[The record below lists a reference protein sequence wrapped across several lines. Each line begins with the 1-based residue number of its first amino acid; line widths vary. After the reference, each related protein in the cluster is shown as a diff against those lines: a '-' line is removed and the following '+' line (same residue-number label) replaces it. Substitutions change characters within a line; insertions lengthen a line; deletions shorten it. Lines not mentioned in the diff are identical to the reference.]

1 MHGIK
6 ETSNTLR
13 IFWFVSHSI
22 FLYIAYLI
30 CFDDK
35 LLWLDSILDV
45 DFQDGNFYRRCCLWA
60 FGVMM
65 YIRMNLTTFLLLKRK
80 INIDEFFG
88 VIIAYATYQIG
99 FILLG
104 AWNTVQ
110 FGMLDYLGIL
120 IFIIGSYLNTYSE
133 LQRRRFKKDPNNK
146 GKLYTLGLFQFARH
160 INYFGDMCWVIGWA
174 IVTHNIW
181 SIFIPILL
189 TLGFIFLFIPEL
201 SRYLE
206 TNYADEYL
214 DWKKETKKLIPF
226 IY

>member
-13 IFWFVSHSI
+13 ILWFVSHSI

-45 DFQDGNFYRRCCLWA
+45 NFQGGNFYRRCCLWA
-60 FGVMM
+60 FGMMM
-65 YIRMNLTTFLLLKRK
+65 YIRMNLTTFHLLKRK

-88 VIIAYATYQIG
+88 VIIPYATYQIG
-99 FILLG
+99 FVLLG
-104 AWNTVQ
+104 GWNTTG

-120 IFIIGSYLNTYSE
+120 LFIIGSYLNTYSE
-133 LQRRRFKKDPNNK
+133 FQRRRFKKDPNNK
-146 GKLYTLGLFQFARH
+146 GKLYTLGLFQFSRH

>member
-13 IFWFVSHSI
+13 ILWFVSHSI

-35 LLWLDSILDV
+35 LLWLNSILDV

-65 YIRMNLTTFLLLKRK
+65 YTRMNLTTFHLLKRK

-99 FILLG
+99 FVLLG
-104 AWNTVQ
+104 GWKTTG

-120 IFIIGSYLNTYSE
+120 LFIIGSYLNTYSE
-133 LQRRRFKKDPNNK
+133 FQRRRFKKDPNNK
-146 GKLYTLGLFQFARH
+146 GKLYTLGLFQFSRH

>member
-13 IFWFVSHSI
+13 ILWFVSHSI

-35 LLWLDSILDV
+35 LLWLNSILDV
-45 DFQDGNFYRRCCLWA
+45 DFQDGNFYRRCCLCF

-65 YIRMNLTTFLLLKRK
+65 YIRMNLTTFHLLKRK

-99 FILLG
+99 FVLLG
-104 AWNTVQ
+104 GWNTTG

-120 IFIIGSYLNTYSE
+120 LFIIGSYLNTYSE
-133 LQRRRFKKDPNNK
+133 FQRRRFKKDPNNT

>member
-13 IFWFVSHSI
+13 ILWFVSHSI

-45 DFQDGNFYRRCCLWA
+45 NFQGGNFYRRCCLWA
-60 FGVMM
+60 FGMMM
-65 YIRMNLTTFLLLKRK
+65 YIRMNLTTFHLLKRK

-99 FILLG
+99 FVLLG
-104 AWNTVQ
+104 GWNTTG

-120 IFIIGSYLNTYSE
+120 LFIIGSYLNTYSE
-133 LQRRRFKKDPNNK
+133 FQRRRFKKDPNNK
-146 GKLYTLGLFQFARH
+146 GKLYTLGLFQFSRH

>member
-13 IFWFVSHSI
+13 IVWFVSHSI

-45 DFQDGNFYRRCCLWA
+45 DFQGGNFYRRCCLWA

-65 YIRMNLTTFLLLKRK
+65 YIRMNLTTFHLLKRK

-99 FILLG
+99 FVLLG
-104 AWNTVQ
+104 GWNTTG

-120 IFIIGSYLNTYSE
+120 LFIIGSYLNTYSE
-133 LQRRRFKKDPNNK
+133 FQRRRFKKDPNNT

>member
-13 IFWFVSHSI
+13 IVWFVSHSI

-45 DFQDGNFYRRCCLWA
+45 NFQGGNFYRRCCLWA
-60 FGVMM
+60 FGLMM
-65 YIRMNLTTFLLLKRK
+65 YIRMNLTTFHLLKRK

-99 FILLG
+99 FVLLG
-104 AWNTVQ
+104 GWNTTG

-120 IFIIGSYLNTYSE
+120 LFIIGSYLNTYSE
-133 LQRRRFKKDPNNK
+133 FQRRRFKKDPNNT

>member
-13 IFWFVSHSI
+13 ILWFVSHSI

-45 DFQDGNFYRRCCLWA
+45 NFQGGNFYRRCCLWA

-65 YIRMNLTTFLLLKRK
+65 YIRMNLTTFHLLKRK

-99 FILLG
+99 FVLLG
-104 AWNTVQ
+104 GWNTTG

-120 IFIIGSYLNTYSE
+120 LFIIGSYLNTYSE
-133 LQRRRFKKDPNNK
+133 FQRRRFKKDPNNK
-146 GKLYTLGLFQFARH
+146 GKLYTLGLFQFSRH

>member
-13 IFWFVSHSI
+13 ILWFVSHSI

-45 DFQDGNFYRRCCLWA
+45 DFQGGNFYRRCCLWA

-65 YIRMNLTTFLLLKRK
+65 YIRMNLTTFHLLKRK

-99 FILLG
+99 FVLLG
-104 AWNTVQ
+104 GWNTTG

-120 IFIIGSYLNTYSE
+120 LFIIGSYLNTYSE
-133 LQRRRFKKDPNNK
+133 FQRRRFKKDPNNT

>member
-13 IFWFVSHSI
+13 ILWFVSHSI

-45 DFQDGNFYRRCCLWA
+45 NFQGGNFYRRCCLWA
-60 FGVMM
+60 FGMMM
-65 YIRMNLTTFLLLKRK
+65 YIRMNLTTFYLLKRK

-99 FILLG
+99 FVLLG
-104 AWNTVQ
+104 GWNTAG

-120 IFIIGSYLNTYSE
+120 LFIIGSYLNTYSE
-133 LQRRRFKKDPNNK
+133 FQRRRFKKDPNNK
-146 GKLYTLGLFQFARH
+146 GKLYTLGLFQFSRH